1 MGRAGIRRRKGVHH
15 LPKVHDGLSADE
27 EARAFGQFRW
37 GQFTPA
43 GGLER
48 SGFFLRQAVR
58 RSEHPEWQKYNHVT
72 VAIGWGLVVML
83 YVGLVVALMLTMLH
97 LAVGF
102 P

>member
-1 MGRAGIRRRKGVHH
+1 VGSSGIRRRKPVHH
-15 LPKVHDGLSADE
+15 LPKVHDGLSPDE

-43 GGLER
+43 GALER

-58 RSEHPEWQKYNHVT
+58 RSEHPEWQKYNHIT
-72 VAIGWGLVVML
+72 VSIGWSLLVML
-83 YVGLVVALMLTMLH
+83 YGGIALFAILGALH
-97 LAVGF
+97 MTIGV